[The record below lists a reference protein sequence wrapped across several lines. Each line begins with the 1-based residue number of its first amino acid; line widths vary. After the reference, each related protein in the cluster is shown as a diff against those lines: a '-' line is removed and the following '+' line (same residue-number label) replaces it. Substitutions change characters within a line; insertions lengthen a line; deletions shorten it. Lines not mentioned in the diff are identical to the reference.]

1 MKSKVQLLALSLI
14 VLLLSACKEKQY
26 FRNEGIAF
34 GTSYHI
40 TYKATED
47 LQKGIEAEME
57 KFNTSLS
64 TYDSTS
70 TISRFNQSGTE
81 TFDLSKDPWMLKMVQ
96 ESLRFSERSN
106 GAFDITVAPLVNL
119 WGFGPKAKSNPTQ
132 AKIDSIRNFVG
143 YKLLQLE
150 KDHLTKSDPR
160 MQLDCGAIAGGY
172 ASDIIAEYLRS
183 QGAVDYMVEIGGEI
197 VLSGRNP
204 EGNKWR
210 IGINKPVD
218 DSTSTNNDV
227 EKVLVLTDKALSTS
241 GNYRSYYVK
250 DGKKYAHT
258 IDPKTGYPVQ
268 HSLLSA
274 TIIANDCFTADA
286 LATACMVIGVD
297 SAMTLIESQPNVEA
311 FFIYNEG
318 GTENKFKFTSGFPAY
333 LEKERFE

>member
-1 MKSKVQLLALSLI
+1 MKSKVRFLLFSMVALSF
-14 VLLLSACKEKQY
+14 SACKEKQY
-26 FRNEGIAF
+26 FRNEGFAF

-40 TYKATED
+40 TYNATED

-57 KFNTSLS
+57 RFNTSLS
-64 TYDSTS
+64 TYDSIS

-81 TFDLSKDPWMLKMVQ
+81 PFDLSKDPWMLKMVQ
-96 ESLRFSERSN
+96 ESLRFSELSK

-119 WGFGPKAKSNPTQ
+119 WGFGPKAKSDPTQ

-143 YKLLQLE
+143 YKLIKLE
-150 KDHLTKSDPR
+150 KKSLTKFDPR
-160 MQLDCGAIAGGY
+160 VQLDCGAIAGGY
-172 ASDIIAEYLRS
+172 ASDIIAEYLHN
-183 QGAVDYMVEIGGEI
+183 QGAEDYMVEIGGEI
-197 VLSGRNP
+197 VMSGKNP
-204 EGNKWR
+204 EGNRWR

-227 EKVLVLTDKALSTS
+227 ERILVLTDKALSTS
-241 GNYRSYYVK
+241 GNYRSFYVK

-286 LATACMVIGVD
+286 LATACMVVGVD
-297 SAMTLIESQPNVEA
+297 SAMKLIESLPDVDA

-318 GTENKFKFTSGFPAY
+318 GTENKFKFTSGFKAY
-333 LEKERFE
+333 LDK

>member
-1 MKSKVQLLALSLI
+1 MNSKARFLLVPLVLLSL
-14 VLLLSACKEKQY
+14 SSCKEKRY
-26 FRNEGIAF
+26 FFNEGFAF
-34 GTSYHI
+34 GTTYHI

-81 TFDLSKDPWMLKMVQ
+81 AFDLSKDPWMLKMVQ
-96 ESLRFSERSN
+96 ESLRFSKLSN
-106 GAFDITVAPLVNL
+106 GAFDITVGPLVNL
-119 WGFGPKAKSNPTQ
+119 WGFGPKSKSDPTQ
-132 AKIDSIRNFVG
+132 AKVDSIRGFVG

-150 KDHLTKSDPR
+150 KEQLTKSDPR

-172 ASDIIAEYLRS
+172 ASDIIGEYLRK
-183 QGAVDYMVEIGGEI
+183 QGASDYMVEIGGEI
-197 VLSGRNP
+197 VLLGKNP
-204 EGNKWR
+204 QGNQWR

-218 DSTSTNNDV
+218 DSTSTNNEV
-227 EKVLVLTDKALSTS
+227 EKVLILTDKALSTS
-241 GNYRSYYVK
+241 GNYRSFYVK

-258 IDPKTGYPVQ
+258 IDPHTGYPVQ
-268 HSLLSA
+268 HTLLSA
-274 TIIANDCFTADA
+274 TILANDCFTADA

-297 SAMTLIESQPNVEA
+297 SAMTLIEGLPNVEA

-318 GTENKFKFTSGFPAY
+318 GPENKFKFTSGFQAF
-333 LEKERFE
+333 LEKQ